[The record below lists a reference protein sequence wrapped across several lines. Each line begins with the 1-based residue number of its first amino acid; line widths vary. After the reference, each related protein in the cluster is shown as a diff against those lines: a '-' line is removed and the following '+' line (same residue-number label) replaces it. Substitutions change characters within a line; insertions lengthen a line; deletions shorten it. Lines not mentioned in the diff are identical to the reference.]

1 MKPLHPHLSIHA
13 AALVC
18 ALTMLPVGAAHALS
32 FAQAWQA
39 AYQFDAQ
46 YQAASYEL
54 AAARQSIPIARAALL
69 PQVALNV
76 SSSEVVGTR
85 DFPNSLNQQVR
96 TRLDYSAPQS
106 ALTLRMPI
114 FNREAQVRLMQV
126 TAQTEV
132 AESIYRLKG
141 LDLVDRLVVAYIQ
154 VLLAGEGRQLALAQ
168 VQAQMVQL
176 EQLQQRLLRGE
187 GTKVDTT
194 QSQAALDMAR
204 VRVTEASDQLEL
216 TRLQLRRITGVATP
230 PLLQLPA
237 DYRPAPLLHES
248 LTEWLTV
255 AVRQNPSLQARE
267 QALVAA
273 RMNVKRNFAAHFPR
287 LDLVAS
293 VSRSQNESTSNL
305 NQTTALRSLG
315 MQLNVPLFSG
325 GGIDASVK
333 QAVAEQSR
341 AEEEIR
347 IEREGLEIEV
357 QRYYQAVATGQG
369 RMDATRNA
377 VEAAEFTL
385 QGTGRALQLGLAT
398 GNDVADTVSRL
409 YAARRELA
417 QSRFDYL
424 LARARL
430 MVQAGMPMTD
440 VAAEIDRVLGAAPAA
455 TPPSN
460 RP

>member
-1 MKPLHPHLSIHA
+1 M
-13 AALVC
+13 
-18 ALTMLPVGAAHALS
+18 
-32 FAQAWQA
+32 
-39 AYQFDAQ
+39 
-46 YQAASYEL
+46 
-54 AAARQSIPIARAALL
+54 
-69 PQVALNV
+69 
-76 SSSEVVGTR
+76 
-85 DFPNSLNQQVR
+85 
-96 TRLDYSAPQS
+96 
-106 ALTLRMPI
+106 
-114 FNREAQVRLMQV
+114 
-126 TAQTEV
+126 
-132 AESIYRLKG
+132 
-141 LDLVDRLVVAYIQ
+141 
-154 VLLAGEGRQLALAQ
+154 
-168 VQAQMVQL
+168 
-176 EQLQQRLLRGE
+176 
-187 GTKVDTT
+187 
-194 QSQAALDMAR
+194 
-204 VRVTEASDQLEL
+204 
-216 TRLQLRRITGVATP
+216 
-230 PLLQLPA
+230 
-237 DYRPAPLLHES
+237 
-248 LTEWLTV
+248 
-255 AVRQNPSLQARE
+255 
-267 QALVAA
+267 
-273 RMNVKRNFAAHFPR
+273 
-287 LDLVAS
+287 
-293 VSRSQNESTSNL
+293 SRSQNESTSNL

-440 VAAEIDRVLGAAPAA
+440 VAAEIDRVLVAAPAA